1 MMNEICF
8 TYFTEIETH
17 FQVARG
23 RFRLLSPLDWALVE
37 AWKDSGVPLE
47 AVLRGIDTAFQ
58 KWHSRPAV
66 AKTQTINSL
75 AYCAQAIAA
84 EAQAMAENAP
94 IARKNSKSPFE
105 VDAVRKFVARNAEAS
120 RAAGFTDIAEMLE
133 ALDIDALYQDLEQL
147 EQHLTAIEE
156 KMIAQLLAHASEDAL
171 LAARRALNLDLKP
184 YRGRMSVDQIAL
196 LEKQFLQRRLLES
209 AGVPRLSLFYL

>member
-8 TYFTEIETH
+8 NYFTKIETH

-75 AYCAQAIAA
+75 AYCAQAILV
-84 EAQAMAENAP
+84 EAQALAENAP
-94 IARKNSKSPFE
+94 IARKN
-105 VDAVRKFVARNAEAS
+105 A
-120 RAAGFTDIAEMLE
+120 
-133 ALDIDALYQDLEQL
+133 
-147 EQHLTAIEE
+147 
-156 KMIAQLLAHASEDAL
+156 
-171 LAARRALNLDLKP
+171 
-184 YRGRMSVDQIAL
+184 
-196 LEKQFLQRRLLES
+196 
-209 AGVPRLSLFYL
+209 